1 MHNEGFLSLSP
12 AASQNGASRFGMFDS
27 FVAHLAP
34 VFLQSVHCWRHVNKK
49 LSLLTNMA
57 NTSSGVIKNY

>member
-1 MHNEGFLSLSP
+1 MHNEGFLSFSP
-12 AASQNGASRFGMFDS
+12 AASQDGASRLACLIR

-34 VFLQSVHCWRHVNKK
+34 VFLQSVHCLGHVNKK

>member
-1 MHNEGFLSLSP
+1 MHNEGLLRLSP
-12 AASQNGASRFGMFDS
+12 AASQNGASWIR
-27 FVAHLAP
+27 FVAHLSAA
-34 VFLQSVHCWRHVNKK
+34 FFQNVHCLGHVNKK